1 MVRTFAAYVT
11 PMNQRE
17 LDSVFSLSALEAK
30 LVAYVRDADAA
41 SQPFDVSSVPKV
53 SREQAAQDAARKL
66 RAFFISTASHHASGP
81 SSLDTIGVPATRT
94 ATPVP
99 PSQSTEVTQTSFV
112 QQLAQ
117 VPELASYGAILNSS
131 KPTQLTE
138 NETEYQVSCIKH
150 IFREHVVFQV
160 CLFHALPQR
169 LILRHLSLMCRIQ
182 CRTLFWSK
190 SPLLCSFQLTLG

>member
-1 MVRTFAAYVT
+1 MVRTFVPHIT
-11 PMNQRE
+11 PMNQRG

-53 SREQAAQDAARKL
+53 SREQAAQEVARKL
-66 RAFFISTASHHASGP
+66 RVFVISLASHSSSGP

-94 ATPVP
+94 TTPVP
-99 PSQSTEVTQTSFV
+99 PPQTTEQTQSSFV

-117 VPELASYGAILNSS
+117 VPELASYGAIVNSS
-131 KPTQLTE
+131 KPAQLTE
-138 NETEYQVSCIKH
+138 NETEYQVSCVKH

-160 CLFHALPQR
+160 CLSYAL
-169 LILRHLSLMCRIQ
+169 L
-182 CRTLFWSK
+182 
-190 SPLLCSFQLTLG
+190 